1 MFGYLGNKRKSNH
14 ATVYLS
20 TKMDATAALVVVVII
35 AVGAKGQI
43 LVSLILLLPDSLP
56 TVPADHRVLL
66 RAVGTDHL
74 PAHLVLL
81 RQRNVPAAEPA
92 SYNRFHIHN
101 LQNRDIP
108 REALPPQGFLIMIYG

>member
-20 TKMDATAALVVVVII
+20 TKMDATAALVVVVR
-35 AVGAKGQI
+35 AKGQI

-101 LQNRDIP
+101 LQNSDIP
-108 REALPPQGFLIMIYG
+108 GEALPPQGFLIMIYG